1 MQNDRSRGRHHDDTD
16 PEAPRER
23 KPEMSM
29 ALMSSI
35 LDGSLAGFGI
45 MAAVMLL
52 VTSLTTGEPGA
63 TAVQADG
70 VQADPGNP
78 VKTAA

>member
-1 MQNDRSRGRHHDDTD
+1 
-16 PEAPRER
+16 
-23 KPEMSM
+23 MSM

-35 LDGSLAGFGI
+35 VDGSLAGFGI

-52 VTSLTTGEPGA
+52 VTSLTTCEASA

-70 VQADPGNP
+70 VQADPGKP